1 MRRLPTSAVAVTAAA
16 ALSISALLAAPS
28 AHAFVP
34 APSCPSQMRRSA
46 SHFTSLNGMKIGDAD
61 GWLSDDD
68 KNNGDGAKKKKDFA
82 EFLENGE
89 GEASVKRKTKNGKSG
104 YKGYKVIDNRDELP
118 FIVSVTTPDPYTPK
132 EKIKSEAKKN
142 TRRDMEKKKHK
153 MGNKGQQ
160 GKVSSKHRLAGVSN
174 SDGIASSIK
183 VQQDDGSFH
192 KILGSYQL
200 DKTTNCGDLI
210 EITVGNECRE
220 FEVMKARC
228 QYKYAGGR
236 KFVMVR
242 KILEVKERTRKIVEE
257 HLAKSLALSVSS
269 DDSSSSF
276 PDAEK

>member
-1 MRRLPTSAVAVTAAA
+1 MRRPQPSVAVTAAA

-28 AHAFVP
+28 VHAFVP
-34 APSCPSQMRRSA
+34 APSCSTQMRRSA
-46 SHFTSLNGMKIGDAD
+46 SHCTSLNGMKIGDAD

-68 KNNGDGAKKKKDFA
+68 KNNGDGTKKKKDFA

-89 GEASVKRKTKNGKSG
+89 GEASVKRKKKNGKNG
-104 YKGYKVIDNRDELP
+104 YKGYKVIDNRDDLP

-132 EKIKSEAKKN
+132 EKMKSEAKKN
-142 TRRDMEKKKHK
+142 TQRDMEKKKHK

-160 GKVSSKHRLAGVSN
+160 GKVSPKHRLSGVSN

-257 HLAKSLALSVSS
+257 HLAKSLALSVS
-269 DDSSSSF
+269 DDSSV

>member
-1 MRRLPTSAVAVTAAA
+1 
-16 ALSISALLAAPS
+16 
-28 AHAFVP
+28 
-34 APSCPSQMRRSA
+34 
-46 SHFTSLNGMKIGDAD
+46 MKIGDAD
-61 GWLSDDD
+61 GWLSDDG
-68 KNNGDGAKKKKDFA
+68 KNNGDDAKKKKDFA

-89 GEASVKRKTKNGKSG
+89 GEASVKRKKKNGKNG

-132 EKIKSEAKKN
+132 EKMKSEAKKN
-142 TRRDMEKKKHK
+142 TKRDMEKKKHK
-153 MGNKGQQ
+153 LGNKGQQ
-160 GKVSSKHRLAGVSN
+160 GKVSSKHRLAGVDK

-257 HLAKSLALSVSS
+257 HLAKSLALSVS
-269 DDSSSSF
+269 DDSSV